1 ISSSPLLASVAESI
15 VIFGPIRQVGWASAS
30 SGVTSASSSRVRPR
44 NGPPEPV
51 STSECTCSG
60 LRPSR
65 HWYSAEC
72 SLSTGMIRPR
82 PATSSPPATRL
93 SLFASASVT
102 PFTIAHSVA
111 WMPAKPTTAFST
123 TSGRARSSSS
133 VRSPPT
139 CFSGASTSSSGVEP
153 DATAHSSSSG
163 CASTISIAW
172 RPIEPVAPRRA
183 TRLMLGP
190 VYGRSRRAH
199 ALRSGRDN
207 RAMDR
212 APSSSIEPATL
223 DRLLGLSE
231 GAPDAQLRAADA
243 LDSKIVQV
251 FSAGTVLI
259 GLPALRGVP
268 QHRVTVA
275 FFALAVAAFLVLAFY
290 AIRALS
296 TPDQLWN
303 RFWDEP
309 PEAIKHAVMADLA
322 SGYAENDFRLHEK
335 RRELSRVLV
344 SVGVEA
350 VAIGVALT
358 ISAACALL

>member
-1 ISSSPLLASVAESI
+1 
-15 VIFGPIRQVGWASAS
+15 
-30 SGVTSASSSRVRPR
+30 
-44 NGPPEPV
+44 
-51 STSECTCSG
+51 
-60 LRPSR
+60 
-65 HWYSAEC
+65 
-72 SLSTGMIRPR
+72 
-82 PATSSPPATRL
+82 
-93 SLFASASVT
+93 
-102 PFTIAHSVA
+102 
-111 WMPAKPTTAFST
+111 
-123 TSGRARSSSS
+123 
-133 VRSPPT
+133 
-139 CFSGASTSSSGVEP
+139 
-153 DATAHSSSSG
+153 
-163 CASTISIAW
+163 
-172 RPIEPVAPRRA
+172 
-183 TRLMLGP
+183 
-190 VYGRSRRAH
+190 
-199 ALRSGRDN
+199 
-207 RAMDR
+207 MDR

-223 DRLLGLSE
+223 DLLLGLSE

-290 AIRALS
+290 AIRALWS
-296 TPDQLWN
+296 RRFRVLTTPDQLWN

-358 ISAACALL
+358 ISAA